1 MPSSSFS
8 LRRPSASTSTSSV
21 SSPSASSVSARKQ
34 DTGGC
39 CEQSPRRLTRQK
51 KLRHINDQDLC
62 FPLPEK
68 SRSSPTSPE
77 YSTRKSTS
85 PDRESKSNHWSS
97 SAAAAP
103 QPLPLPESPV
113 IGRPGSVPK
122 DGYFGHALCRKKR
135 NQVATTSAPQ
145 ISNSINNQGAFS
157 SAPQNSNSSNRQGPS
172 SSAPLTNSSNRRR
185 ALSSQDV
192 NNNGGGFNYN
202 LGLNV
207 FSRKAQA
214 NVFSSHPLSPQRSN
228 FVEMD
233 GFPVHV
239 ATTSPINCSSNY
251 HRGKRQEDESYNFS
265 KSAPTS
271 GFSSPAVSPRRS
283 KAGEPNNIAHS
294 PSHSALP
301 SPTSRSPRFNHK
313 NSNGNVFALHHK
325 SFTEGFSERG
335 ESSSQVNAHPL
346 PLPPG
351 AVVLP
356 QPSSM
361 HHNAE
366 LLSTSS
372 MNGQWQKGKLIGRG
386 TFGSVYLATN
396 RETGALCAMKE
407 VDLIPDDPKSA
418 ECIKQLEQEIKVLR
432 ALKHPNIVQYY
443 GSEVIDDH
451 FYIYLEYVHPGSI
464 NKYVQ
469 DHIGA
474 MTESV
479 VRNFTRHILSG
490 LAFLHNT
497 KTIHRDIK
505 GANLL
510 VDASGVVKLADFGM
524 AKHLNGHSY
533 NLSLK
538 GSPYWMAPEVIKA
551 VMQNNADPD
560 LALAVDIWSLGCTI
574 IEMFNGKPPWSD
586 FTGPQAMF
594 KVLNTIPDIPETLS
608 AEGKDFLSWCF
619 RRNPAERPSAI
630 QLLEHPFVRNPHD
643 QTVSHY
649 AQNFSLMNLID
660 KLHSPR
666 DHTKPKNGRC

>member
-1 MPSSSFS
+1 M
-8 LRRPSASTSTSSV
+8 
-21 SSPSASSVSARKQ
+21 
-34 DTGGC
+34 
-39 CEQSPRRLTRQK
+39 
-51 KLRHINDQDLC
+51 
-62 FPLPEK
+62 
-68 SRSSPTSPE
+68 
-77 YSTRKSTS
+77 
-85 PDRESKSNHWSS
+85 
-97 SAAAAP
+97 
-103 QPLPLPESPV
+103 
-113 IGRPGSVPK
+113 
-122 DGYFGHALCRKKR
+122 
-135 NQVATTSAPQ
+135 
-145 ISNSINNQGAFS
+145 GAFS
-157 SAPQNSNSSNRQGPS
+157 SAPQNCNSSNRQGPS
-172 SSAPLTNSSNRRR
+172 SSAPLTNSSNCRR
-185 ALSSQDV
+185 ALSS
-192 NNNGGGFNYN
+192 
-202 LGLNV
+202 
-207 FSRKAQA
+207 KMTAQA
-214 NVFSSHPLSPQRSN
+214 NGVSSHPLSPQRSN

-239 ATTSPINCSSNY
+239 ATTSSINSSSNY
-251 HRGKRQEDESYNFS
+251 HRGKRQENESHNFS

-283 KAGEPNNIAHS
+283 KAGDPFPTFGASQEQYPDTCPSRLSPNNIAHS
-294 PSHSALP
+294 PSHSPLP
-301 SPTSRSPRFNHK
+301 SPTSRSPRLNHK
-313 NSNGNVFALHHK
+313 NSNGNVFGLHRK

-335 ESSSQVNAHPL
+335 ESSSQANAHPL

-396 RETGALCAMKE
+396 RTVLTSY
-407 VDLIPDDPKSA
+407 L
-418 ECIKQLEQEIKVLR
+418 LQEIKVLR

-479 VRNFTRHILSG
+479 G
-490 LAFLHNT
+490 Y
-497 KTIHRDIK
+497 K

-538 GSPYWMAPEVIKA
+538 GSPYWIAPEVIKA
-551 VMQNNADPD
+551 VMQNNTDPD

-574 IEMFNGKPPWSD
+574 VEMFNGKPPWSD

-619 RRNPAERPSAI
+619 RRNPAERPSAN

-649 AQNFSLMNLID
+649 ARIFL
-660 KLHSPR
+660 
-666 DHTKPKNGRC
+666 